1 MAHYE
6 TDEERIEAIRKWWQ
20 DNGTSILAGA
30 VLGIG
35 GLLGWKAWVS
45 YQQGQA
51 EAASAHYA
59 DVREAARA
67 GSLERAA
74 REVAL
79 LETDYAATPY
89 AALGAL
95 ELAKLKAEAGDL
107 AGAAAQLRWALA
119 HGDQD
124 TLRHAA
130 RLRLARVLVAQGH
143 SDEALALL
151 AEPLPEAYTSLVEEI
166 KGDALVAKG
175 ELEKARAA
183 YNLAI
188 LSARGDTGF
197 LQMKLNDLGSPQE
210 DRSS

>member
-6 TDEERIEAIRKWWQ
+6 TDEERIEAIRKWWK
-20 DNGTSILAGA
+20 DNGTSIFAGA

-51 EAASAHYA
+51 EAASSHYA
-59 DVREAARA
+59 GVLEAARE
-67 GSLERAA
+67 GGMDHAA
-74 REVAL
+74 QEVAV
-79 LETDYAATPY
+79 LEAEYASTPY

-95 ELAKLKAEAGDL
+95 ELAKLKGEAGDL
-107 AGAAAQLRWALA
+107 DGAAEQLRWALE
-119 HGDQD
+119 HGDQEA
-124 TLRHAA
+124 LRHTS
-130 RLRLARVLVAQGH
+130 RLRLARVLVARGH

-151 AEPLPEAYTSLVEEI
+151 TEPLPGAYTSLAEEI

-175 ELEKARAA
+175 ELAKARAA

-188 LSARGDTGF
+188 LSARGDTEF
-197 LQMKLNDLGSPQE
+197 LQMKLNDLGPPESDQ
-210 DRSS
+210 SS

>member
-6 TDEERIEAIRKWWQ
+6 TEEERIEAIRKWWK

-45 YQQGQA
+45 YQHGRA

-59 DVREAARA
+59 GLRQAAQA
-67 GSLERAA
+67 GSLEQAT
-74 REVAL
+74 RELAML
-79 LETDYAATPY
+79 QADYAATPY

-95 ELAKLKAEAGDL
+95 ELARLKAEAGDL
-107 AGAAAQLRWALA
+107 EGAAEQLRWALE
-119 HGDQD
+119 HGDQEA
-124 TLRHAA
+124 LRHTA

-151 AEPLPEAYTSLVEEI
+151 TEPLPEVYTSLVEEI
-166 KGDALVAKG
+166 KGDALAAKG

-188 LSARGDTGF
+188 LSARGDTEF
-197 LQMKLNDLGSPQE
+197 LRMKLDDLGSPE
-210 DRSS
+210 SEPSS